1 MSNTTQLSN
10 PWMPN
15 EVRNMDIC
23 GLVERIDRV
32 IYETMTS
39 ESASLNELNSFD
51 IQRQM
56 DYSST
61 LRTYASM
68 MNSASVMDLP
78 HSYPHMYKIHYL
90 TETVDVEDI
99 KNKGL
104 RDIIRYYLNA
114 MVQLSRSESAD
125 KSNAFHPADYGR
137 FLLIM
142 DRIDQY
148 ISAYLQA
155 TLPID
160 FPKSSD
166 FEKGTWLKS

>member
-1 MSNTTQLSN
+1 MAANKDLTN
-10 PWMPN
+10 PWSPS

-39 ESASLNELNSFD
+39 ESAALNELNSFD
-51 IQRQM
+51 VQRQM
-56 DYSST
+56 DYSMA
-61 LRTYASM
+61 LRTYAST

-78 HSYPHMYKIHYL
+78 HSYPHMYKIHYV
-90 TETVDVEDI
+90 TESVDIEDI

-104 RDIIRYYLNA
+104 RDIIRFYVNA

-148 ISAYLQA
+148 ISSYLQS
-155 TLPID
+155 TLPLD

-166 FEKGTWLKS
+166 YEKASWHK

>member
-1 MSNTTQLSN
+1 MVDKAELSN
-10 PWMPN
+10 PWSPN

-39 ESASLNELNSFD
+39 ESSALNELNEFD
-51 IQRQM
+51 VQRQIN
-56 DYSST
+56 YSAS
-61 LRTYASM
+61 LRAYAST

-78 HSYPHMYKIHYL
+78 HSYPHMYKIHYA
-90 TETVDVEDI
+90 TEEVDVEDI

-104 RDIIRYYLNA
+104 RDIIRFYLNA

-125 KSNAFHPADYGR
+125 KSNAFHPADYTR

-148 ISAYLQA
+148 ISSYLQS
-155 TLPID
+155 TLPVD
-160 FPKSSD
+160 FPKSSE
-166 FEKGTWLKS
+166 FEKETWKK